1 MAAGVAFLVS
11 GLSSKPERN
20 FSKLLRQ
27 MIIFKMHLSIVLNI
41 KYRPKMLLIY
51 ILKS

>member
-11 GLSSKPERN
+11 GLSSNARAE
-20 FSKLLRQ
+20 FFE
-27 MIIFKMHLSIVLNI
+27 IIHTNDYFQNAPFHVLDI
-41 KYRPKMLLIY
+41 KYCPKMFLVY